1 MHDSRCMG
9 GGGSRGMWEG
19 GSVLVG
25 VLVRLGIMWS
35 SLEVGVLEEWLGEEI
50 LGPIC
55 CVEGDVVDGSKVGAV
70 VVCGLVGSGS

>member
-1 MHDSRCMG
+1 MRDSCCIG

-19 GSVLVG
+19 GSMLVG
-25 VLVRLGIMWS
+25 VLARLRIMWS